1 MEQTNHSPVG
11 ALTPRPSA
19 VSRSESTQ
27 IIMPPHIN
35 GAGRLF
41 GGVLMQWIDT
51 LASIVAMRH
60 SGHSVTTAAVDTL
73 EFRGPAFQ
81 GEMVVLEGK
90 VTWTGH
96 TSMEIRVDTWVEE
109 RGVRKRLINRAYLIM
124 VAMDEQDHP
133 VAVPPLLVQTDE
145 EQAEWQMATK
155 RKEAR
160 RHVLEAQLKAN
171 V

>member
-1 MEQTNHSPVG
+1 MEQKKTN
-11 ALTPRPSA
+11 ALPPRPVA

-60 SGHSVTTAAVDTL
+60 SGHHVTTAAVDTL

-81 GEMVVLEGK
+81 NEMAVLEGC

-96 TSMEIRVDTWVEE
+96 TSMEVRVDTWVEKF
-109 RGVRKRLINRAYLIM
+109 GVRERLINRAYLIM
-124 VAMDEQDHP
+124 VAMDEDDNP

-145 EQAEWQMATK
+145 ERAEWELATK
-155 RKEAR
+155 RKAAR
-160 RHVLEAQLKAN
+160 RQVLEAQLKAGKTET
-171 V
+171 

>member
-1 MEQTNHSPVG
+1 MEQIRNELS
-11 ALTPRPSA
+11 PRPAA
-19 VSRSESTQ
+19 VSYSEQTQ

-60 SGHSVTTAAVDTL
+60 SGHHVTTAAVDTL

-81 GEMVVLEGK
+81 NEMVVLDGR
-90 VTWTGH
+90 VTWTGN
-96 TSMEIRVDTWVEE
+96 TSMEIRVDTWVES
-109 RGVRKRLINRAYLIM
+109 RGVRERLINRAYLIM
-124 VAMDEQDHP
+124 VAMDEHDRP
-133 VAVPPLLVQTDE
+133 AKIPPLLVQTDE
-145 EQAEWQMATK
+145 ERAEWELATA

-160 RHVLEAQLKAN
+160 RKVLEAQRQK
-171 V
+171 